1 MKEKEN
7 LNIDESLTNTIND
20 TIRQIIADRYRVS
33 MTIKEIDEE
42 NKERIVMFNC
52 SDEIDGNKKENM
64 SGKITV
70 PSSCV

>member
-1 MKEKEN
+1 MKENEN
-7 LNIDESLTNTIND
+7 LNINENLTNIIND

-33 MTIKEIDEE
+33 MTIKEVDKE

-52 SDEIDGNKKENM
+52 SDEIDENKKENT
-64 SGKITV
+64 SGKIIV